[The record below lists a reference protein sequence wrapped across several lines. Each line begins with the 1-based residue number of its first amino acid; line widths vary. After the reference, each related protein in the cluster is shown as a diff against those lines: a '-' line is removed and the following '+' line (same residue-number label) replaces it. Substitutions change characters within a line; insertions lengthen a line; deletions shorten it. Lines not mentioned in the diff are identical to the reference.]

1 MDSSDLGMDSVVRE
15 APAAAPNAQ
24 TFGKRGFAAMDRGRQ
39 RVIASKG
46 GSSVPVDKRSFSR
59 DHELAVRAGRKGG
72 LARMRAA
79 QAARSFDGAEATY
92 LGRDA
97 EAPAGD

>member
-1 MDSSDLGMDSVVRE
+1 MTNTSDIRIDAAVHEADGGAPAP
-15 APAAAPNAQ
+15 APAAA
-24 TFGKRGFAAMDRGRQ
+24 KRGFAAMDRGRQ

-46 GSSVPVDKRSFSR
+46 GSSVPVAKRSFSR

-79 QAARSFDGAEATY
+79 RSAEAF
-92 LGRDA
+92 GGGVSP
-97 EAPAGD
+97 APPQ